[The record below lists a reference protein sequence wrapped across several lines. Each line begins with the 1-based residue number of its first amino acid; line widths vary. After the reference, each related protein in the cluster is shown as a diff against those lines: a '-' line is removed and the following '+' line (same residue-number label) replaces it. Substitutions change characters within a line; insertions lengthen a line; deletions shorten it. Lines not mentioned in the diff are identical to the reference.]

1 MQAITDLFADYA
13 SYHRTRGNK
22 WFHRFGIPLIML
34 SLLGLLSR
42 VTLTMLGSLRVDL
55 AMVVIIAAEAYY
67 LAAEWRL
74 GLAMLA
80 VLIAFDFLGAAIPF
94 WVDVALFA
102 VGWILQFIGHIAF
115 EKRQPAFL
123 KNVLHL
129 LVGPLWILNDLVP
142 VVKV

>member
-1 MQAITDLFADYA
+1 MQPITDLFADYA
-13 SYHRTRGNK
+13 SYHRTSGNK

-42 VTLTMLGSLRVDL
+42 VTLAMLGSLRIDL
-55 AMVVIIAAEAYY
+55 AMAVIIAVEAYY

-80 VLIAFDFLGAAIPF
+80 VSITFEFAGAAIPF
-94 WVDVALFA
+94 WVDVGLFVA
-102 VGWILQFIGHIAF
+102 GWILQFIGHIAF

-123 KNVLHL
+123 KNLLHL
-129 LVGPLWILNDLVP
+129 LIGPLWILNDLVP
-142 VVKV
+142 VVR